1 MNVGVSD
8 VVKFVMSEYGLDYEE
23 AWSLLMSNDEW
34 TLRLVVSM
42 LTFNVMLD
50 FLSDALLQK
59 DSDVK

>member
-23 AWSLLMSNDEW
+23 AWSLLMSNDDW

-50 FLSDALLQK
+50 VLSDVW
-59 DSDVK
+59 VKKE